1 MYTFHVICQQK
12 IYHLKH
18 CLCATE
24 PISLCLSL
32 DVCHYLSI
40 SLPFIF
46 HIFFLYIRK
55 QKNVNQIME
64 MALIII

>member
-1 MYTFHVICQQK
+1 M
-12 IYHLKH
+12 YHLKH

-32 DVCHYLSI
+32 DVYHYLSM

-46 HIFFLYIRK
+46 QTIFIFLSRIRK
-55 QKNVNQIME
+55 QNEKIVNQIME